1 MKICQFLYKT
11 VLLCLLIA
19 QCTPKNNPLLS
30 GVALAKMKDCEAKT
44 PEKLV
49 APADSV
55 YRLTVTANLTSAIG
69 GFPRIQNLRWLNYY
83 GKPQTAMPAEVGK
96 LANLQHLYIES
107 GITTLPPEIGNWEHL
122 EYLHL
127 MSPRLTSLPA
137 EIGKLSKLRK
147 IELIKTSL
155 SSLPDAFYGLQP
167 DTLMLLTHQIK
178 TSQVIARLG
187 DMKSLKALYLS
198 FDHPL
203 DWEQVFKGLGKAP
216 QLKELRLRNMG
227 WKTLPESF
235 AQMQQIER
243 LHLAVPPQLNPE
255 QMVEV
260 LAQLKNLKALRL
272 VDYQLAYL
280 PKNLGKLKQ
289 LTELDLTKSKKI
301 NPEQSIELIAQLS
314 NLKKLILNRCISFEN
329 FPSNFL
335 KLKHLEYLGMGGTRM
350 KNIPTGI
357 EQFKKLKYWNITFT
371 DLARDKEKMKK
382 LQQLLPNTTL
392 YNNGMIYSIKSG
404 KFEWIK
410 KY

>member
-1 MKICQFLYKT
+1 MKYLP
-11 VLLCLLIA
+11 LCLLLLL

-30 GVALAKMKDCEAKT
+30 GAALAKMKDYEAKT

-69 GFPRIQNLRWLNYY
+69 KYPCIQNLRWLNYY
-83 GKPQTAMPAEVGK
+83 GKPQAAMPAEVGK

-107 GITTLPPEIGNWEHL
+107 GITTLPPEIGNWQHL
-122 EYLHL
+122 AYLHL
-127 MSPRLTSLPA
+127 MSPKLTSLPA
-137 EIGKLSKLRK
+137 EIGTLSKLRK

-187 DMKSLKALYLS
+187 EMKSLKALYLS
-198 FDHPL
+198 LDHPL
-203 DWEQVFKGLGKAP
+203 DWEVVFKGLGKAS
-216 QLKELRLRNMG
+216 QLKELRLRNVT
-227 WKTLPESF
+227 WKALPEAF
-235 AQMQQIER
+235 AQLQQIER

-260 LAQLKNLKALRL
+260 LAQLKNLRALRL

-289 LTELDLTKSKKI
+289 LTELDLTDAEKFD
-301 NPEQSIELIAQLS
+301 PEEGVELIAQLPH
-314 NLKKLILNRCISFEN
+314 LKRLVLNGCNSFEN
-329 FPSNFL
+329 FPKNFI
-335 KLKHLEYLGMGGTRM
+335 KLSYLEYLEMNGYAPD
-350 KNIPTGI
+350 KIPAGI
-357 EQFKKLKYWNITFT
+357 EQFKKLKYWDISFSGV
-371 DLARDKEKMKK
+371 AKDKEKMKK

-392 YNNGMIYSIKSG
+392 YHNGMIYSIKSG